1 MGRTGIANDGGI
13 SIFSIFFWLSW
24 NLGAGLDPPR
34 REARGWGG
42 STGNLK
48 TGTQVAFVLEGDLF

>member
-1 MGRTGIANDGGI
+1 MGRTGIANDGVI

-34 REARGWGG
+34 REGG
-42 STGNLK
+42 GVPLGNLR